1 MLAIAL
7 GAHLGT
13 SMKRIS
19 MKSGIVMAALF
30 AVSGLATAQ
39 SCGQIVESDLR
50 LDRDLHCPDGTAL
63 LLARSGV
70 TIDLN
75 GHTISGDADSTA
87 INVTALRDVRIVG
100 PGRIQGVGTGVE
112 GTRVLGLIVTNL
124 EFVDVGNGV
133 RLYNSSEAEI
143 AWNSFDGVLGHA
155 IAALALP
162 YSVVPAYGN
171 SIHDN
176 SISNSEYGVLV
187 SGEEGGDAVVAGN
200 AFEAI
205 GTFGIIDAAPYNRL
219 ENNRYGY
226 IGVANVAR

>member
-1 MLAIAL
+1 M
-7 GAHLGT
+7 
-13 SMKRIS
+13 
-19 MKSGIVMAALF
+19 
-30 AVSGLATAQ
+30 
-39 SCGQIVESDLR
+39 
-50 LDRDLHCPDGTAL
+50 
-63 LLARSGV
+63 
-70 TIDLN
+70 
-75 GHTISGDADSTA
+75 
-87 INVTALRDVRIVG
+87 TALRDVRIVG

-112 GTRVLGLIVTNL
+112 GTRVLGLVVTNT

-143 AWNSFDGVLGHA
+143 AWNRFDGVLGHA

-162 YSVVPAYGN
+162 YSVVPAYIN

-176 SISNSEYGVLV
+176 AISNSEYGVLV

-200 AFEAI
+200 SFDAI